1 MLFKITSCSYIRTGF
16 LYRTLRLTE
25 VYCILLHPSPK
36 FFQSMTKSREDLLV
50 QAFGC
55 LRSPHH
61 SLFHCFFHF
70 LYDLFYESVL
80 VQLKLCMYCYVLV
93 IVIQD

>member
-1 MLFKITSCSYIRTGF
+1 
-16 LYRTLRLTE
+16 
-25 VYCILLHPSPK
+25 
-36 FFQSMTKSREDLLV
+36 MTKSREDLLV

-61 SLFHCFFHF
+61 SLFHCFFFHF
-70 LYDLFYESVL
+70 LYDLFYESVR
-80 VQLKLCMYCYVLV
+80 VQLKLCMYCYVMV